1 MAGCSVPVGHA
12 VHTTAPGLALMDPGE
27 HGMHSAQPPGEKV
40 PMGHGMHW
48 DAPSME
54 YSPAPH
60 EVQLVAASTGAC
72 VPLAQG
78 KQEVAPRNG
87 EKVPVGQCAHAVLSL
102 ELALMLTVVP

>member
-12 VHTTAPGLALMDPGE
+12 VHTTVPGLALIDPGE
-27 HGMHSAQPPGEKV
+27 QGMHSAQPPGEKV

-60 EVQLVAASTGAC
+60 EVQLVAASTGAAR
-72 VPLAQG
+72 VPRRPSSCTSSCLAAG
-78 KQEVAPRNG
+78 V
-87 EKVPVGQCAHAVLSL
+87 
-102 ELALMLTVVP
+102 